1 MTNLQRRRLHAL
13 DACLN
18 LLEDA
23 LEKGMHRINGPV
35 GGELKLRLAVAGLIP
50 DHRLEGRLTERVLD
64 DVFRLQ
70 GQLIG
75 EEDELAG

>member
-1 MTNLQRRRLHAL
+1 MTNLERNRLHAL

-23 LEKGMHRINGPV
+23 LERGMQRVNGPI
-35 GGELKLRLAVAGLIP
+35 GRELKRRLALAGLIP
-50 DHRLEGRLTERVLD
+50 DHRLEGRLMERVLD

-70 GQLIG
+70 AQLIG
-75 EEDELAG
+75 ADDELAG